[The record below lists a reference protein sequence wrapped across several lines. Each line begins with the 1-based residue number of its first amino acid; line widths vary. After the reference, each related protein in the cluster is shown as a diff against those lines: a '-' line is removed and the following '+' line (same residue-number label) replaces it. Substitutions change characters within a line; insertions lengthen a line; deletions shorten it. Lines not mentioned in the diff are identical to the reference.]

1 MVKVRKAFL
10 LLTFQG
16 CVSFCEAW
24 RMSGGGGFTNSDN
37 AGQGGGG
44 GRSENPLFG
53 RPFFVNGT
61 LVNM

>member
-1 MVKVRKAFL
+1 
-10 LLTFQG
+10 
-16 CVSFCEAW
+16 
-24 RMSGGGGFTNSDN
+24 MSGGGGFTNSDN

-44 GRSENPLFG
+44 ESENPLFG